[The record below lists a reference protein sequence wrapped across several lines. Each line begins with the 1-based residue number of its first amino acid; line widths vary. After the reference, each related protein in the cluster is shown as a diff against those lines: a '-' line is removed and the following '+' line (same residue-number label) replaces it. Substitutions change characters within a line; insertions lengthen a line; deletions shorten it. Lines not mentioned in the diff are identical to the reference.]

1 MNIDLIFKIAGT
13 GIIVAVLNLVL
24 KRAEREE
31 QAMMTT
37 LAGLIVVLV
46 IIVQEIG
53 GLFDTVKTVFKPLIL
68 VNFFLKIPPK
78 LIKLLPLLHTLLT
91 KQLN

>member
-1 MNIDLIFKIAGT
+1 MDIDLIFKIAGT

-46 IIVQEIG
+46 VIVQEIG
-53 GLFDTVKTVFKPLIL
+53 DLFEKVKTVFGLW
-68 VNFFLKIPPK
+68 
-78 LIKLLPLLHTLLT
+78 
-91 KQLN
+91 

>member
-1 MNIDLIFKIAGT
+1 MKIDLTFKIAGT
-13 GIIVAVLNLVL
+13 GIMVAVLNLVL

-53 GLFDTVKTVFKPLIL
+53 GLFDTVKTVFGLW
-68 VNFFLKIPPK
+68 
-78 LIKLLPLLHTLLT
+78 
-91 KQLN
+91 

>member
-1 MNIDLIFKIAGT
+1 MDIDLIFKIAGP

-37 LAGLIVVLV
+37 LAGLIVVLM
-46 IIVQEIG
+46 IIVEEIG
-53 GLFDTVKTVFKPLIL
+53 GLFDTVKTVFGLW
-68 VNFFLKIPPK
+68 
-78 LIKLLPLLHTLLT
+78 
-91 KQLN
+91 